1 MVSNSL
7 VRNGISSDFSS
18 NLGYKMQDTFN
29 IQGYL
34 IQLKTYI
41 NGLCKGKE
49 PWEIILITFLT
60 TFLIYFVNRFISN
73 FLDDGITATFWYY
86 FRKVPFIKQTVE
98 KKIKSTTDEIE
109 KELLKGME
117 NKIFLQSLPKKSWN
131 MNEILKEIDNYISFG
146 KFSWNDGY
154 VSGTFYPGNDE
165 TLEDLMQQVYRKTAY
180 TNPLHTDVFPG
191 IRIMEAEIVHI
202 VSALFNAP
210 EGIGTVT
217 TGGTESIFLVCK
229 AYRDYARNEKGIK
242 EPNMVIPVTAHAAFD
257 KAAQLLKIRVKHV
270 KHDPDTM
277 KVNIRAMRKAID
289 GNTCMLVGSAP
300 AFPHGCIDDIEEIG
314 KLGQKYDI
322 PVHVD
327 CCLGGFLVPFMR
339 KAGFQLPPFDFS
351 VKGVTSISCDTH
363 KYAFAPKGTSVIL
376 YKYKM
381 HRHYQFSV
389 TTDWPGGIYGTP
401 NLSGSRSGGLI
412 ATCWASLLYHGEAG
426 YVEATKKIISAT
438 RYIEKG
444 LKEID
449 GIFVFGQPNV
459 SVIAIGSNHFDVY
472 RLSSALTE
480 KGWNLNL
487 LQFPSGFHICVTMQ
501 HTYPGIADK
510 FLSHVRECTAEI
522 LKDPVSRTTGT
533 AAIYGM
539 AQQIPDRSLVAE
551 IVWAYLDACY
561 SIKKNEP
568 LQNGTIEERKS

>member
-1 MVSNSL
+1 
-7 VRNGISSDFSS
+7 
-18 NLGYKMQDTFN
+18 MQDTFN

-34 IQLKTYI
+34 IQLNTYI

-363 KYAFAPKGTSVIL
+363 KVLQLFYTSIRCIDIINFQSQL
-376 YKYKM
+376 
-381 HRHYQFSV
+381 
-389 TTDWPGGIYGTP
+389 I
-401 NLSGSRSGGLI
+401 GLEVFMEHQI
-412 ATCWASLLYHGEAG
+412 FQR

>member
-1 MVSNSL
+1 
-7 VRNGISSDFSS
+7 
-18 NLGYKMQDTFN
+18 MQDTFN
-29 IQGYL
+29 VQEFFIQV
-34 IQLKTYI
+34 KTYI
-41 NGLCKGKE
+41 NGLCEGKE
-49 PWEIILITFLT
+49 PWEIILITFFT
-60 TFLIYFVNRFISN
+60 TCVIYFINTFISN
-73 FLDDGITATFWYY
+73 LRDDGITARFWHY
-86 FRKVPFIKQTVE
+86 FRKLPFIKQTVE
-98 KKIKSTTDEIE
+98 KKIKTTTDEIE
-109 KELLKGME
+109 RELLKGME
-117 NKIFLQSLPKKSWN
+117 NKIFLQSLPKKSWSVN
-131 MNEILKEIDNYISFG
+131 GILKEIENYISFG
-146 KFSWNDGY
+146 KFAWNDGY
-154 VSGTFYPGNDE
+154 VSGAFYPGNDE
-165 TLEDLMQQVYRKTAY
+165 ILEDLMTQVYRKTAY

-191 IRIMEAEIVHI
+191 IRIMEAEIVHM

-229 AYRDYARNEKGIK
+229 AYRDYARIEKGIK
-242 EPNMVIPVTAHAAFD
+242 KPNMVIPITAHAAFD
-257 KAAQLLKIRVKHV
+257 KAAQLLKIQVKHV
-270 KHDPDTM
+270 KFDSDTM

-300 AFPHGCIDDIEEIG
+300 AFPHGCVDDIEEIS
-314 KLGQKYDI
+314 KLGHKYDV

-327 CCLGGFLVPFMR
+327 CCLGGFLVPFMK
-339 KAGFQLPPFDFS
+339 KAGFPLPPFDFS
-351 VKGVTSISCDTH
+351 LQGVTSISCDTH

-376 YKYKM
+376 YKYKI
-381 HRHYQFSV
+381 HRHYQFCV

-426 YVEATKKIISAT
+426 YVESTKKIISAT

-449 GIFVFGQPNV
+449 GIFVFGVPNV
-459 SVIAIGSNHFDVY
+459 SVIAVGSNNFDVY
-472 RLSSALTE
+472 RLSSALGE

-510 FLSHVRECTAEI
+510 FLSHVRECTEKI

-561 SIKKNEP
+561 SIKKNKP
-568 LQNGTIEERKS
+568 LENGTIEEIND